1 MTLARLAA
9 AAAAA
14 LAIVPAAASAATP
27 EQVASLRLPD
37 GFKAELFA
45 EVPGAR
51 EMAVMDDGRT
61 IFVSTRGETVW
72 RLDDVDGDGRPDAR
86 TAVITDGK
94 MPHGIDIGPDGR
106 LYVVETHRVR
116 RFALSETWPRE
127 PGPGEMLHEG
137 LIDRRHHGWRAA
149 EFGPD
154 GLLYAAVGAPC
165 NICAVEGLAATL
177 VRFDPRTW
185 EPETI
190 ARGVRNSVGF
200 DWHPETGVLHFTDN
214 GGDNMGDHIPPDEL
228 NRLDAPGQHFGFP
241 FVWGKAEKPY
251 PQFADAT
258 PPEGTVTP
266 LAEIEAHAGA
276 LGMVFYTGA
285 MFPEEYRNDAFI
297 ALQGSW
303 NRDPMDPSG
312 YQLLRARFSADGG
325 FERLEIF
332 ADGFLA
338 GQSSR
343 TAWGKP
349 AQLALLPDGSLL
361 IGDDYAGAI
370 YRIFHEN

>member
-1 MTLARLAA
+1 MTTARLAVL
-9 AAAAA
+9 AAA
-14 LAIVPAAASAATP
+14 LAVLPAAACAATP
-27 EQVASLRLPD
+27 EEVASLRLPD
-37 GFKAELFA
+37 GFRAELFA

-72 RLDDVDGDGRPDAR
+72 RLDDTDGDGRPDAR

-127 PGPGEMLHEG
+127 VGQAELLHEG
-137 LIDRRHHGWRAA
+137 LVDRRHHGWRPA

-154 GLLYAAVGAPC
+154 GRLYAGIGVPC
-165 NICAVEGLAATL
+165 NICPVEGLAGTI
-177 VRFDPRTW
+177 VRFDPGTW
-185 EPETI
+185 EPEI
-190 ARGVRNSVGF
+190 VARGVRNSVGF
-200 DWHPETGVLHFTDN
+200 DWHPVTGVFHFTDN
-214 GGDNMGDHIPPDEL
+214 GADNMGDLIPPDEL

-241 FVWGKAEKPY
+241 HVWGKEGRPH
-251 PQFADAT
+251 PGFEDQP
-258 PPEGTVTP
+258 PPEGHVP
-266 LAEIEAHAGA
+266 PIAEIDAHAGA

-285 MFPEEYRNDAFI
+285 MFPQDYRNDAFI

-312 YQLLRARFSADGG
+312 YQILRARFADDGN
-325 FERLEIF
+325 FVRLEVF
-332 ADGFLA
+332 AEGFLA

-361 IGDDYAGAI
+361 VGDDHAGAI
-370 YRIFHEN
+370 YRISYAE